1 MKKLLTI
8 VTESQLPECGESMPA
23 QAPMTSAPSGATMN
37 ITMNAQGA
45 DQIKSLLDIISRA
58 DTTSTT
64 SLAPTE
70 PAEPMLPVSDE
81 FGSDDDFSGS
91 DDDFSGSDDDFS
103 GSDDFDNI
111 EDELHDDIEDSY
123 KASTTPDP
131 KYADTEYMTR
141 DLAGGLN
148 KEKRMFKKAQ
158 DGDNAMAAEAI
169 KADLRARYSALK
181 EGK

>member
-1 MKKLLTI
+1 MDMKKLLTI

-81 FGSDDDFSGS
+81 FGSDDDFSS
-91 DDDFSGSDDDFS
+91 
-103 GSDDFDNI
+103 SDDFDNI